1 MTKTRSALVP
11 AVSLLA
17 LALTPASADAA
28 HDTTP
33 PVLSTP
39 VKAQFVVG
47 SQLTQFTEGPAGRVF
62 FDAPMR
68 LNWRATD
75 NVDTALNYDVW
86 RHPLDDL
93 PERIGN
99 FITETRFDVFGS
111 DYTGQFGG
119 EAIITGNWSV
129 QAYDDSDNSS
139 ERAIFGAG
147 LIVTDD
153 DGSRTFGSKANVVS
167 LRYVGNWTTSSCTC
181 FADGGT
187 HHATARKAA
196 AVVTVHVPRAAD
208 VRRIALVMDEA
219 PRRGKAQVKVD
230 GDLRATVDTSSA
242 ARAHRVVVWAGTLS
256 TGTHKVRL
264 VNLSTASRPR
274 IDLDAVVVN

>member
-1 MTKTRSALVP
+1 MTKTRIALVS
-11 AVSLLA
+11 AFSLLV
-17 LALTPASADAA
+17 LAFTPASASAA

-39 VKAQFVVG
+39 IKAQFVVG
-47 SQLTQFTEGPAGRVF
+47 SQLTQFTAGDEGKVF

-68 LNWRATD
+68 LHWSATD

-86 RHPLDDL
+86 RHPLAEL

-99 FITETRFDVFGS
+99 FITETRFDVTGS

-153 DGSRTFGSKANVVS
+153 DRSRTFGSKANVVS
-167 LRYVGNWTTSSCTC
+167 LRYTDGWTTSSCAC

-187 HHATARKAA
+187 HHATAKKAA
-196 AVVTVHVPRAAD
+196 AVVTVHVPPSAD
-208 VRRIALVMDEA
+208 VRRIALVMDKA

-230 GDLRATVDTSSA
+230 GNLRATIDTSSA
-242 ARAHRVVVWAGTLS
+242 TKVHRVVVWAGTLS
-256 TGTHKVRL
+256 RGTHKVRV
-264 VNLSTASRPR
+264 VNLGTAGRAR